1 MIYSRKTIT
10 NQKTFL
16 IKKTGTLMVE
26 AAYEELALPS
36 MICPLTSTPF
46 LKSDVIELVSAAS
59 AFAAS
64 GDVTASKHRYTIN

>member
-1 MIYSRKTIT
+1 
-10 NQKTFL
+10 
-16 IKKTGTLMVE
+16 MVE